1 MDEFRN
7 CFEIVIENKS
17 RVKIRLHVLH
27 GYLCFN
33 SFLISYYIYL
43 CTLKF
48 IFKLIN
54 FSYCSMRQ
62 IIVNF
67 NTN

>member
-27 GYLCFN
+27 G
-33 SFLISYYIYL
+33 SVLIV
-43 CTLKF
+43 F
-48 IFKLIN
+48 
-54 FSYCSMRQ
+54 
-62 IIVNF
+62 
-67 NTN
+67 